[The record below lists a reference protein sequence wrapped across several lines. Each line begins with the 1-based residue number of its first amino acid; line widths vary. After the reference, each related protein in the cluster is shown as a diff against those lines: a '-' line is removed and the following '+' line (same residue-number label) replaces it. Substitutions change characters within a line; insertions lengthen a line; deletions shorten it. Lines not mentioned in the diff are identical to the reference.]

1 MRILFFLCMIPV
13 LCAEEVGKSAWD
25 VLNHAL
31 ADGNPL
37 KRGQAL
43 TALGLIGST
52 APHVVD
58 LLEAGLTDKDATV
71 RQTAAVVM
79 GEIRAK
85 QGIPMLK
92 KALEDESGEVS
103 FAAARSLWEMGDQS
117 GRGIFWAVL
126 AGDQKTGPGMIQ
138 GEIRDAKRKLHS
150 PAALAKI
157 GINEA
162 AGFLGPFSMGVG
174 FVEELMKDKGATAR
188 ALSAKLL
195 GSDSDPETRRELE
208 QSLEDKN
215 SGVRA
220 AAARALSQRGGKE
233 ELAKI
238 QPLLADSNDGVR
250 TVAAAAIIR
259 LNRPQA
265 SHPERRHEKKMSAPI
280 APAAN
285 SPEPKKPA
293 ERE

>member
-1 MRILFFLCMIPV
+1 MRTLFLTCLIPAFV
-13 LCAEEVGKSAWD
+13 CAQDMEKSAWD

-31 ADGNPL
+31 ADGNPV

-58 LLEAGLTDKDATV
+58 LLEAGLTDKDETV
-71 RQTAAVVM
+71 RQTAAAVM
-79 GEIRAK
+79 GDIGARQA
-85 QGIPMLK
+85 IPMLK
-92 KALEDESGEVS
+92 KALDDESGEVN
-103 FAAARSLWEMGDQS
+103 FAAARSLWQMGDPS
-117 GRGIFWAVL
+117 GREILWAVM
-126 AGDQKTGPGMIQ
+126 AGEQKTGPGMIQ

-157 GINEA
+157 GIDEA
-162 AGFLGPFSMGVG
+162 SGFLGPFSMGVG
-174 FVEELMKDKGATAR
+174 FVEELVKDKGATAR

-195 GSDSDPETRRELE
+195 GSDSDPQTRRELE

-238 QPLLADSNDGVR
+238 QPLLADGNESVR

-259 LNRPQA
+259 LSQA
-265 SHPERRHEKKMSAPI
+265 PPNQLQRKTKKISAP
-280 APAAN
+280 
-285 SPEPKKPA
+285 KPA
-293 ERE
+293 TTDPPGK

>member
-1 MRILFFLCMIPV
+1 MRIPFLLCLFPAL
-13 LCAEEVGKSAWD
+13 LCAEDIEKSAWA

-31 ADGNPL
+31 ADGNPV

-58 LLEAGLTDKDATV
+58 LLEAGLTDKDETV

-79 GEIRAK
+79 GEIGARQA
-85 QGIPMLK
+85 IPMLK
-92 KALEDESGEVS
+92 KALDDESGEVS
-103 FAAARSLWEMGDQS
+103 FAAARSLWVMGDLS
-117 GRGIFWAVL
+117 GREVFWAVL
-126 AGDQKTGPGMIQ
+126 AGDQKTGPGMIH
-138 GEIRDAKRKLHS
+138 GGIRDAKRKMHS

-174 FVEELMKDKGATAR
+174 FVEELVKDKGATAR
-188 ALSAKLL
+188 ALSARLL
-195 GSDSDPETRRELE
+195 GSDSDPQTKVELE

-238 QPLLADSNDGVR
+238 HPLLGDSNEGVR

-259 LNRPQA
+259 LSPPAPNHPQRKRETKIT
-265 SHPERRHEKKMSAPI
+265 SK
-280 APAAN
+280 PAAADAP
-285 SPEPKKPA
+285 SK
-293 ERE
+293 

>member
-1 MRILFFLCMIPV
+1 MRIPFLLCMIPAL
-13 LCAEEVGKSAWD
+13 LCAEDIEKSAWD

-31 ADGNPL
+31 ADGNPV
-37 KRGQAL
+37 KRSQAL

-58 LLEAGLTDKDATV
+58 LLEAGLTDKDETV

-79 GEIRAK
+79 GEIGARQA
-85 QGIPMLK
+85 IPMLK
-92 KALEDESGEVS
+92 KALDDESGEVS
-103 FAAARSLWEMGDQS
+103 FAAARSLWEMGDLS
-117 GRGIFWAVL
+117 GREIFWAVL

-138 GEIRDAKRKLHS
+138 GEIRDAKRKMHS

-157 GINEA
+157 GISEA

-174 FVEELMKDKGATAR
+174 FVEDLMKDKGATAR

-195 GSDSDPETRRELE
+195 GSDSDPQTRIELE

-220 AAARALSQRGGKE
+220 AAARALSQHGGKE
-233 ELAKI
+233 EMAKI
-238 QPLLADSNDGVR
+238 QPLLADGNDGVR

-259 LNRPQA
+259 LSPPPP
-265 SHPERRHEKKMSAPI
+265 SHPQRKREKKVMAPK
-280 APAAN
+280 PGTTNPSSKN
-285 SPEPKKPA
+285 SPPA
-293 ERE
+293 

>member
-1 MRILFFLCMIPV
+1 MRIVFLLCIIPV
-13 LCAEEVGKSAWD
+13 LCAEEIEKSAWD
-25 VLNHAL
+25 LLNRAL
-31 ADGNPL
+31 ADGNPV

-58 LLEAGLTDKDATV
+58 LLEAGLTDKDAVV

-79 GEIRAK
+79 GDIGAK
-85 QGIPMLK
+85 QAIPMLK
-92 KALEDESGEVS
+92 KALDDDSGEVS
-103 FAAARSLWEMGDQS
+103 FAAARSLWEMGDTS
-117 GRGIFWAVL
+117 GREIFWAVL
-126 AGDQKTGPGMIQ
+126 AGEQKTGPGMIQ
-138 GEIRDAKRKLHS
+138 GEIRDAKRKLRS
-150 PAALAKI
+150 PAELAKI

-195 GSDSDPETRRELE
+195 GSDSDPDTRRALE

-220 AAARALSQRGGKE
+220 AAARALSQRAGKE

-238 QPLLADSNDGVR
+238 QPLLSDSNEGVR

-259 LNRPQA
+259 LSLAQPGQPQRKRESKA
-265 SHPERRHEKKMSAPI
+265 GIP
-280 APAAN
+280 
-285 SPEPKKPA
+285 KPA
-293 ERE
+293 EAAPQRE

>member
-1 MRILFFLCMIPV
+1 MRTLFFLCLIPAF
-13 LCAEEVGKSAWD
+13 LCAAHIETCAWH
-25 VLNHAL
+25 VLNPEL
-31 ADGNPL
+31 ADANPV

-71 RQTAAVVM
+71 RQTAAAVM
-79 GEIRAK
+79 GDIGAR

-92 KALEDESGEVS
+92 KALDDESGEVS
-103 FAAARSLWEMGDQS
+103 FAAARSLWQMGDPS
-117 GRGIFWAVL
+117 GREVFWAVL
-126 AGDQKTGPGMIQ
+126 AGEQKTGPGMIE

-157 GINEA
+157 GIDQA
-162 AGFLGPFSMGVG
+162 SGYLGPFSMGVG
-174 FVEELMKDKGATAR
+174 FVEELLKDKGATAR

-215 SGVRA
+215 PGVRA
-220 AAARALSQRGGKE
+220 AAARALSQRGGKD

-238 QPLLADSNDGVR
+238 QPLLADSNENVR
-250 TVAAAAIIR
+250 TVAAAAVIR
-259 LNRPQA
+259 LSQAPSKNPQ
-265 SHPERRHEKKMSAPI
+265 
-280 APAAN
+280 
-285 SPEPKKPA
+285 PKK
-293 ERE
+293 ERKSTGTV

>member
-1 MRILFFLCMIPV
+1 MIPV
-13 LCAEEVGKSAWD
+13 LCAEEIEKSAWD

-31 ADGNPL
+31 ADGNPV

-79 GEIRAK
+79 GDIGAK
-85 QGIPMLK
+85 QAIPMLK
-92 KALEDESGEVS
+92 KALDDDSGEVS
-103 FAAARSLWEMGDQS
+103 FAAARSLWVMGDQS
-117 GRGIFWAVL
+117 GREVFWAVL

-138 GEIRDAKRKLHS
+138 GQIRDAKRKLHS

-157 GINEA
+157 GIDEA

-188 ALSAKLL
+188 ALCAKLL
-195 GSDSDPETRRELE
+195 GSDSDPETRHELE

-215 SGVRA
+215 SAVRA

-233 ELAKI
+233 ELAKV
-238 QPLLADSNDGVR
+238 QPLLGDSNDGVR

-259 LNRPQA
+259 LSQAQPNHPQHRRESKISA
-265 SHPERRHEKKMSAPI
+265 SK
-280 APAAN
+280 PAASN
-285 SPEPKKPA
+285 PAAPVSPA
-293 ERE
+293 ERK

>member
-1 MRILFFLCMIPV
+1 MIPAL
-13 LCAEEVGKSAWD
+13 LCGEDIEKTAWD

-31 ADGNPL
+31 ADGNPV
-37 KRGQAL
+37 KRSQGL

-58 LLEAGLTDKDATV
+58 LLEAGLTEKDVTV
-71 RQTAAVVM
+71 RQTAAAVM
-79 GEIRAK
+79 GEIGARQA
-85 QGIPMLK
+85 IPMLK
-92 KALEDESGEVS
+92 KALDDESGEVS
-103 FAAARSLWEMGDQS
+103 FAAARSLWQMGDSS
-117 GRGIFWAVL
+117 GREVFWAVL

-138 GEIRDAKRKLHS
+138 GEIRDAKRKMHS

-157 GINEA
+157 GISEA

-195 GSDSDPETRRELE
+195 GSDSDPQTRLELE
-208 QSLEDKN
+208 QSLDDKN

-220 AAARALSQRGGKE
+220 AAARALSQRAGKE

-259 LNRPQA
+259 LSQPPPNPAQRNR
-265 SHPERRHEKKMSAPI
+265 ERKII
-280 APAAN
+280 AP
-285 SPEPKKPA
+285 KPA
-293 ERE
+293 VDAGPSK

>member
-1 MRILFFLCMIPV
+1 LIPAF
-13 LCAEEVGKSAWD
+13 LCAEDIEKSAWD
-25 VLNHAL
+25 VLNHEL
-31 ADGNPL
+31 ADANPV

-71 RQTAAVVM
+71 RQTAAAVM
-79 GEIRAK
+79 GDIGAR

-92 KALEDESGEVS
+92 KALDDESGEVS
-103 FAAARSLWEMGDQS
+103 FAAARSLWQMGDPS
-117 GRGIFWAVL
+117 GREVFWAVL
-126 AGDQKTGPGMIQ
+126 AGEQKTGPGMIE

-157 GINEA
+157 GIDQA
-162 AGFLGPFSMGVG
+162 SGYLGPFSMGVG
-174 FVEELMKDKGATAR
+174 FVEELLKDKGATAR

-220 AAARALSQRGGKE
+220 AAARALSQRGGKD
-233 ELAKI
+233 ELPKI
-238 QPLLADSNDGVR
+238 QPLLADTNENVR
-250 TVAAAAIIR
+250 TVAAAAVIR
-259 LNRPQA
+259 LSQAPSKNPQ
-265 SHPERRHEKKMSAPI
+265 
-280 APAAN
+280 
-285 SPEPKKPA
+285 PKK
-293 ERE
+293 ERKSTGTV

>member
-1 MRILFFLCMIPV
+1 MFPAL
-13 LCAEEVGKSAWD
+13 LCAEDIEKSAWD

-31 ADGNPL
+31 ADGNPV

-58 LLEAGLTDKDATV
+58 LLEAGLTDKDETV

-79 GEIRAK
+79 GEIGARQA
-85 QGIPMLK
+85 IPMLK
-92 KALEDESGEVS
+92 KALDDESGEVS
-103 FAAARSLWEMGDQS
+103 FAAARSLWVMGDSS
-117 GRGIFWAVL
+117 GREIFWAVL

-138 GEIRDAKRKLHS
+138 GGIRDAKRKLHS
-150 PAALAKI
+150 PAAMAKI
-157 GINEA
+157 GISEA
-162 AGFLGPFSMGVG
+162 AGFLGPFSMGVS
-174 FVEELMKDKGATAR
+174 FVEELVKDKGATAR

-195 GSDSDPETRRELE
+195 GSDSDPQTKVELE

-215 SGVRA
+215 AGVRA

-238 QPLLADSNDGVR
+238 HPLLGDSNDGVR

-259 LNRPQA
+259 LNPPPPNHPQ
-265 SHPERRHEKKMSAPI
+265 RRTTKKFVAPKPAGASAP
-280 APAAN
+280 
-285 SPEPKKPA
+285 SK
-293 ERE
+293 

>member
-1 MRILFFLCMIPV
+1 MIPAL
-13 LCAEEVGKSAWD
+13 LCAEEIEKSAWD
-25 VLNHAL
+25 VLNRTL
-31 ADGNPL
+31 TDGNPV

-71 RQTAAVVM
+71 RQTAAAVM
-79 GEIRAK
+79 GDIGARQA
-85 QGIPMLK
+85 IPMLK
-92 KALEDESGEVS
+92 RALEDDSGEVS
-103 FAAARSLWEMGDQS
+103 FAAARSLWQMGDRS
-117 GRGIFWAVL
+117 GREIFWAVL
-126 AGDQKTGPGMIQ
+126 AGEQKTGPGMIQ
-138 GEIRDAKRKLHS
+138 GEIRDAKRKLRS

-157 GINEA
+157 GIDEA
-162 AGFLGPFSMGVG
+162 SGFLGPFSMGVG
-174 FVEELMKDKGATAR
+174 FVEELVKDKGATAR
-188 ALSAKLL
+188 ALSARLL
-195 GSDSDPETRRELE
+195 GSDSDPQTRRELE

-233 ELAKI
+233 GLAKI

-259 LNRPQA
+259 LSQVPAHRPQI
-265 SHPERRHEKKMSAPI
+265 RKEKKISAP
-280 APAAN
+280 
-285 SPEPKKPA
+285 KPVTA
-293 ERE
+293 DPI

>member
-1 MRILFFLCMIPV
+1 MATMRILFFLCLFSAF
-13 LCAEEVGKSAWD
+13 LCAEDIEKSAWD
-25 VLNHAL
+25 LLNHEL
-31 ADGNPL
+31 ADSNPV

-71 RQTAAVVM
+71 RQTAAAVM
-79 GEIRAK
+79 GDIGARQA
-85 QGIPMLK
+85 IPMLK
-92 KALEDESGEVS
+92 KALDDESGEVS
-103 FAAARSLWEMGDQS
+103 FAAARSLWAMGDFS
-117 GRGIFWAVL
+117 GREIFWAVL
-126 AGDQKTGPGMIQ
+126 AGDQKTGPGMIE

-150 PAALAKI
+150 PAALVKI
-157 GINEA
+157 GIDQA
-162 AGFLGPFSMGVG
+162 SGFLGPFSMGVG

-195 GSDSDPETRRELE
+195 GSDSDLETKRELE

-238 QPLLADSNDGVR
+238 QPLLADGNENVR

-259 LNRPQA
+259 LSQAAPNHPQ
-265 SHPERRHEKKMSAPI
+265 
-280 APAAN
+280 
-285 SPEPKKPA
+285 PKK
-293 ERE
+293 ERKSTGTV